1 MWTKSLIS
9 GENKQQLLHWLLKQ
23 DFICIELLQ
32 TTYHLQFSMLFIHS
46 YKINFSVFLIYIIT
60 MNLNIITLINIQK
73 VDIFF
78 ENIYFH
84 NLGLKT
90 KNKNKQTNKQKI
102 WQWSKV

>member
-1 MWTKSLIS
+1 
-9 GENKQQLLHWLLKQ
+9 
-23 DFICIELLQ
+23 
-32 TTYHLQFSMLFIHS
+32 
-46 YKINFSVFLIYIIT
+46 

-90 KNKNKQTNKQKI
+90 KNKNKQTNKKYDNEAKCSTFYSNSKAEIIIYNSHIDVFESLIYIAQLWQKY
-102 WQWSKV
+102 

>member
-1 MWTKSLIS
+1 
-9 GENKQQLLHWLLKQ
+9 
-23 DFICIELLQ
+23 
-32 TTYHLQFSMLFIHS
+32 
-46 YKINFSVFLIYIIT
+46 

-102 WQWSKV
+102 